1 MITKAFSFILP
12 TDIRYGKDITS
23 DLTILLKDR
32 EINQVL
38 LVTDPGILKT
48 TLVDQVVAYIKTA
61 GAQVTIFSDV
71 SPNPRDTEVTKGA
84 SIGIHANAEAIVAV
98 GGGSPMDCAKSI
110 NVLMSLK
117 KDSIKEFEG
126 SGKVP
131 RPLKPYFAIPTTAGT
146 GSEVTWS
153 SVINDTE
160 NQYKMTIKSTYM
172 AATVALVDPALTT
185 SVPAAITASTG
196 MDALTHAIEAFT
208 AKNANPISD
217 ALALQ
222 SVELITQSLLNAY
235 RHGDDMQARD
245 QMMMGSMLGGLAFSH
260 SDVASVHCMAEALG
274 GSLDLPH
281 GLCNSILLPYV
292 MEFNAPAAITRFA
305 RLAKAMGL
313 TFDEENEGADL
324 AVQFVKDLASSVELP
339 QLNELAVT
347 PEDFP
352 RMAAIAMKNG
362 STPSNAREMTEID
375 YLNLFQRA
383 YQG

>member
-1 MITKAFSFILP
+1 
-12 TDIRYGKDITS
+12 
-23 DLTILLKDR
+23 
-32 EINQVL
+32 
-38 LVTDPGILKT
+38 
-48 TLVDQVVAYIKTA
+48 
-61 GAQVTIFSDV
+61 
-71 SPNPRDTEVTKGA
+71 
-84 SIGIHANAEAIVAV
+84 
-98 GGGSPMDCAKSI
+98 
-110 NVLMSLK
+110 
-117 KDSIKEFEG
+117 
-126 SGKVP
+126 
-131 RPLKPYFAIPTTAGT
+131 
-146 GSEVTWS
+146 
-153 SVINDTE
+153 
-160 NQYKMTIKSTYM
+160 
-172 AATVALVDPALTT
+172 
-185 SVPAAITASTG
+185 
-196 MDALTHAIEAFT
+196 
-208 AKNANPISD
+208 
-217 ALALQ
+217 
-222 SVELITQSLLNAY
+222 
-235 RHGDDMQARD
+235 
-245 QMMMGSMLGGLAFSH
+245 LAFSH